1 MALIDLKFAT
11 IEITDGSTPPHALV
25 VNLGTGNLE
34 YTEARTVEFVK
45 RRGELDTVREGEE
58 QPLDLSFQ
66 FAWESL
72 AATQPGDPPT
82 VEDVLK
88 RRGPA
93 AGWKSTSPDPLAPY
107 CVNVL
112 VVLGPGDGGAA
123 LPGDPPTAECLASRG
138 GHGPRTV
145 ALQQF
150 HYEELAHSMA
160 DATVDVKGKCNT
172 VQASVT

>member
-1 MALIDLKFAT
+1 VALIDLKFAT
-11 IEITDGSTPPHALV
+11 FQITDGSDPPHALT

-34 YTEARTVEFVK
+34 YTESRAVEFVK

-58 QPLDLSFQ
+58 QPVELSFQ

-72 AATQPGDPPT
+72 TATQAGEPPT
-82 VEDVLK
+82 VEDALK
-88 RRGPA
+88 RRGPS
-93 AGWKSTSPDPLAPY
+93 AGWASTAADPLAPY
-107 CVNVL
+107 CVD
-112 VVLGPGDGGAA
+112 VVVTYRPPCGGGDQTIAF
-123 LPGDPPTAECLASRG
+123 AE
-138 GHGPRTV
+138 
-145 ALQQF
+145 F

>member
-1 MALIDLKFAT
+1 VALIDLKYAT
-11 IEITDGSTPPHALV
+11 IEILDGSTPPHALV

-34 YTEARTVEFVK
+34 YTEARSIEFVK
-45 RRGELDTVREGEE
+45 RRGELETVREGEE
-58 QPLDLSFQ
+58 QPVDLSFQ

-82 VEDVLK
+82 VEDALK

-107 CVNVL
+107 CVD
-112 VVLGPGDGGAA
+112 VVVTYR
-123 LPGDPPTAECLASRG
+123 PPCGVGSQTIGFAE
-138 GHGPRTV
+138 
-145 ALQQF
+145 F

-172 VQASVT
+172 VQASVS